1 MIYEEKIIIENMH
14 GEEHY
19 DATKCQF
26 VLPQDTIIEA
36 YSVNTELCPVE
47 MDQTLRNKLWPNLED
62 DIMHDVKIICLVD
75 QQIY

>member
-1 MIYEEKIIIENMH
+1 MH

-47 MDQTLRNKLWPNLED
+47 MDQTLINKLWLNLED
-62 DIMHDVKIICLVD
+62 DIMMM
-75 QQIY
+75 